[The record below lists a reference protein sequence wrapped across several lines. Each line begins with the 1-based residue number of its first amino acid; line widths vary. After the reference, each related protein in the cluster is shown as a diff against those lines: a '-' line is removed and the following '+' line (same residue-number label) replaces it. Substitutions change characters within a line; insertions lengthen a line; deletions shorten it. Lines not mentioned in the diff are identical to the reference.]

1 MTDVNLDRL
10 ETALGFLI
18 RLAQLKTYDDF
29 FTALG
34 IRACGRGSSP
44 CFSSTCTIP
53 AFVQTALGQR
63 LMIKR
68 AHMTKLIRAFE
79 DRAW

>member
-1 MTDVNLDRL
+1 MDQLPRRATDVNIDRL

-34 IRACGRGSSP
+34 DSGMRPGE
-44 CFSSTCTIP
+44 FSVL
-53 AFVQTALGQR
+53 FVIMHNPEIG
-63 LMIKR
+63 R
-68 AHMTKLIRAFE
+68 AHV
-79 DRAW
+79 